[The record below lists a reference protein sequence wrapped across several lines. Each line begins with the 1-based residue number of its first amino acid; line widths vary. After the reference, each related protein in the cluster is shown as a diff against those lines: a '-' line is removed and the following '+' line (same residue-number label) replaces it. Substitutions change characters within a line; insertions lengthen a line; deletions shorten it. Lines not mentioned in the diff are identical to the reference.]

1 MNIFKY
7 LRLANNLTQL
17 ELAKY
22 LSCSKSNYSHI
33 ENNGTSIIDTY
44 ILISYLYDINVYY
57 LLEYT
62 KTLTHLTQEEKDNI
76 KKKCHIDDY
85 LKEKIGEVNYDI
97 RKS

>member
-33 ENNGTSIIDTY
+33 ENNGTSIIDIY

-62 KTLTHLTQEEKDNI
+62 KTITHLTQEEKDNI
-76 KKKCHIDDY
+76 KKSCHVNDY
-85 LKEKIGEVNYDI
+85 RKEKIGEVNYDI
-97 RKS
+97 RNS

>member
-17 ELAKY
+17 ELASLKY

-44 ILISYLYDINVYY
+44 ILPFRIY
-57 LLEYT
+57 
-62 KTLTHLTQEEKDNI
+62 
-76 KKKCHIDDY
+76 
-85 LKEKIGEVNYDI
+85 
-97 RKS
+97 

>member
-44 ILISYLYDINVYY
+44 ILISYLYDINIYY

-62 KTLTHLTQEEKDNI
+62 KTITHLTQEEKDNI
-76 KKKCHIDDY
+76 
-85 LKEKIGEVNYDI
+85 
-97 RKS
+97 

>member
-33 ENNGTSIIDTY
+33 ENKGTSIIDTY
-44 ILISYLYDINVYY
+44 ILISYLYDINIYY

-62 KTLTHLTQEEKDNI
+62 KTITHLTQEEKDNI
-76 KKKCHIDDY
+76 KKNCHVDDY
-85 LKEKIGEVNYDI
+85 LKEKNW
-97 RKS
+97 RS

>member
-7 LRLANNLTQL
+7 LRLANNLTQF

-62 KTLTHLTQEEKDNI
+62 KTITHLTQEEKDNI
-76 KKKCHIDDY
+76 IRLY
-85 LKEKIGEVNYDI
+85 NINEKEVNNIILKNIIYV
-97 RKS
+97 